1 MTGNKFLFGLVITA
15 ILLTCVPASASG
27 EYTLGI
33 FGNANEDDTIDL
45 KDVEYTA
52 SVVLGL
58 DDQTQLADAKYNG
71 EIDIL
76 DLTQIELIMLRQEK
90 ELTLLDMID
99 RTVTIP
105 RPINRVVTISDG
117 LVESTMIVFG
127 VEETLVGLGS
137 SCVQRDFEYSYT
149 TTSDEELTY
158 SGGKNTAGALCPEL
172 KDLPLVAQS
181 STGINYETIAGLDPD
196 VIILISGSCTCGCS
210 ETDENTMKSIE
221 MIESLGI
228 PVVVLSTPNCCDA
241 DISAVYE
248 SIHVLGG
255 VFSKWSEAEDL
266 ASILQGEVEFIK
278 DRTEDISDDEKP
290 RVLYLNLMT
299 LYGGGATVGS
309 VTGTDMIES
318 IFLEDTVNAKNAFD
332 GIGEPSMSAEQIL
345 ALDPDVMMLPTCRG
359 YHPAREVYE
368 GESLTDLQDLRVV
381 REKQIYSLPW
391 TPCRCGER
399 LEFPIDLMIGAKACY
414 PDRFSDVSVS
424 DWVINFYMKVYGVDE
439 DTAEELRSAQ
449 WLDWMTEEDF

>member
-1 MTGNKFLFGLVITA
+1 MTGNRFLLGLVITV
-15 ILLTCVPASASG
+15 ILLVSVPSASA
-27 EYTLGI
+27 YTLGV
-33 FGNANEDDTIDL
+33 FGNANEDETVDL
-45 KDVEYTA
+45 KDVEYAA

-58 DDQTQLADAKYNG
+58 DDQTQLADAKCDG

-76 DLTQIELIMLRQEK
+76 DVTQIELIMLGKEK
-90 ELTLLDMID
+90 KLTLLDMID

-117 LVESTMIVFG
+117 LVESTMIIFG
-127 VEETLVGLGS
+127 VEDTLVGLGS

-149 TTSDEELTY
+149 TNSGEEFTY

-196 VIILISGSCTCGCS
+196 IIILISGSCTCGCS
-210 ETDENTMKSIE
+210 ETDEKTMKSIE
-221 MIESLGI
+221 MIESLAI

-241 DISAVYE
+241 DIGAIYE
-248 SIHVLGG
+248 SIHILGG
-255 VFSKWSEAEDL
+255 VFSKWSEAENL
-266 ASILQGEVEFIK
+266 ASILEGEVEFIR
-278 DRTEDISDDEKP
+278 DRTENISDDEKP

-309 VTGTDMIES
+309 VTGIDMIES
-318 IFLEDTVNAKNAFD
+318 IFLEDIVNAKNAFD
-332 GIGEPSMSAEQIL
+332 GIGKPSMSSEQIL
-345 ALDPDVMMLPTCRG
+345 ALDPDVIMLPTCRG

-368 GESLTDLQDLRVV
+368 GESLTDLQDLKVV

-399 LEFPIDLMIGAKACY
+399 LEFPIDLIIEAKACY
-414 PDRFSDVSVS
+414 PDIFSDIIVS
-424 DWVINFYMKVYGVDE
+424 DWVIDFYMKVYDVDE
-439 DTAEELRSAQ
+439 DTAGELRSAQ